1 MTLTEI
7 LAREIETLPEDR
19 QADVLAF
26 VRFLKI
32 GLADT
37 ATLEQRFQAALT
49 EARRQAAVRGITDD
63 DIAAE
68 IEAVRCL
75 AQQPATLSILSP

>member
-1 MTLTEI
+1 MTLAEI
-7 LAREIETLPEDR
+7 LAREIDTLPEDR

-26 VRFLKI
+26 VRFLKT

-37 ATLEQRFQAALT
+37 ATLEQRFQTALT
-49 EARRQAAVRGITDD
+49 EARRQAVTRGITND

-68 IEAVRCL
+68 IQAAR
-75 AQQPATLSILSP
+75 PTP